1 MSNIN
6 FENYFHEMVEDLQNL
21 IRIPTLYD
29 EASHSAAMP
38 YGKNLDAGLAY
49 MKQLAAR
56 DGFEVREYDGHALA
70 IIGNNNTERVDV
82 VSHLDVVEPGIG
94 WNDDPFSGK
103 IEDGKL
109 YGRGTQDM
117 KSSLILTYYA
127 LKIIKDYDIQL
138 TKSLRVVT
146 GCDEER
152 SMQDIEH
159 YISVAGE
166 PSFAFTPDGY
176 FPLSIGEKGAL
187 MWRLKG
193 NTKTCIY
200 SLNGGV
206 QCNVIAPIATALVKS
221 SKVAEFAAMF
231 KKLNLGGSL
240 QQQGNMI
247 EIKVEG
253 VAAHASTPEKGI
265 NAIIAIC
272 NLIEQVT
279 HDKFAKKIVEV
290 FSDGNGIGANIDCDL
305 PPMGK
310 LTLNL
315 GILKVTDG
323 EVYGEIDCRYP
334 FGIDSESLTRLI
346 GEVCAPLAISLDYDA
361 RPIMNDIDSSNI
373 KILLNTYREMT
384 GDTETQ
390 PFISGGVTYSKVIQN
405 CVAFGPHR
413 PGQHSLAHQ
422 ANEYIELDSLMP
434 LLELYTQSM
443 IELAS
448 VKE

>member
-6 FENYFHEMVEDLQNL
+6 YQNYFHEMVEDLQNL
-21 IRIPTLYD
+21 IRIPTLFD
-29 EASHSAAMP
+29 EASRSETMP
-38 YGKNLDAGLAY
+38 YGKNLDAGLNY

-187 MWRLKG
+187 MWRIIGK
-193 NTKTCIY
+193 TKTCIQ

-206 QCNVIAPIATALVKS
+206 QCNVVAPIATALIKS
-221 SKVAEFAAMF
+221 KKVTEFAAMF

-240 QQQGNMI
+240 EQQGNMI
-247 EIKVEG
+247 EITVEG

-265 NAIIAIC
+265 NAIIALC
-272 NLIEQVT
+272 TLIEHVM
-279 HDKFAKKIVEV
+279 HDKFAKKIVDV
-290 FSDGNGIGANIDCDL
+290 FASGNGSGAKIDCDL

-310 LTLNL
+310 LTMSL
-315 GILKVTDG
+315 GVLKVNDG

-334 FGIDSESLTRLI
+334 FGIDSASLTQSLAT
-346 GEVCAPLAISLDYDA
+346 ECAPFKISLDYDA
-361 RPIMNDIDSSNI
+361 RPIMNDIDSANI
-373 KILLNTYREMT
+373 KILLNTYREIT
-384 GDTETQ
+384 QDTESL

-413 PGQHSLAHQ
+413 PGAQSLAHQ
-422 ANEYIELDSLMP
+422 ANEYVELDSLLP

-448 VKE
+448 VNE